1 MKTLALVLAIS
12 WSLSGFAQSLTA
24 EAFHKKFKLVKNDKG
39 EVTAIKL
46 KQFVPVFSVAPYIAQ
61 IKEDLI
67 EAQKKFRN
75 QSLVSTEAMI
85 DEMLTS
91 IGEDPYSFD
100 EDSNGRRIKES
111 LLNVPNIKINETF
124 TAIDAKDFWKE
135 FESKMSEALM
145 FIDPS
150 VMCRLDDSR
159 FFYKKQV
166 TYQVVNWALN
176 QAKKKFANVPVLNL
190 ASYVIV
196 RIHSMMLDS
205 RTYHHN
211 MLLHYFENATEG
223 ELGMTKAEVDR
234 AMSSIYEYQIPVS
247 GYFESNNASA
257 NWDAYGWNKFYQT
270 VRAGNTRI
278 REWQSPFSSLNYQDI
293 KKVNFGYA
301 EAKINGARKLISL
314 TQTQH
319 QFSSKPA
326 VSYDY
331 SAPAKIRQN
340 RALLQLG
347 QAALGFITIPAWIKN
362 NVDSFI
368 SSTYVN
374 QSRAE
379 GSLVAHFELQGD
391 ANMAREIYRQKAN
404 PYIILK

>member
-1 MKTLALVLAIS
+1 MKTLSLLLALC
-12 WSLSGFAQSLTA
+12 WSISGFAQSLTA
-24 EAFHKKFKLVKNDKG
+24 EAFHKKFKLVKNDQG
-39 EVTAIKL
+39 EVIAIKL
-46 KQFVPVFSVAPYIAQ
+46 KQFAPTFSVAPYIEQ
-61 IKEDLI
+61 IKQDLI
-67 EAQKKFRN
+67 EAQKAFN
-75 QSLVSTEAMI
+75 SQSIVETENMV
-85 DEMLTS
+85 DDMLIS
-91 IGEDPYSFD
+91 IGEDPYAFTENSD
-100 EDSNGRRIKES
+100 ARRIKES
-111 LLNVPNIKINETF
+111 LLNIPNIEINESF
-124 TAIDAKDFWKE
+124 AAMDAKDFWKE
-135 FESKMSEALM
+135 FESKMKEALM

-196 RIHSMMLDS
+196 RIHGMMLDS

-223 ELGMTKAEVDR
+223 ELGMTKIEVDR

-257 NWDAYGWNKFYQT
+257 NWDAYGWNKFYMT

-278 REWQSPFSSLNYQDI
+278 RDMQSPFSNLNFKDV
-293 KKVNFGYA
+293 KKLNFAYA
-301 EAKINGARKLISL
+301 EAKIGESKKIISL

-319 QFSSKPA
+319 QFSSKPS
-326 VSYDY
+326 VSFDY
-331 SAPAKIRQN
+331 ANPSKVRQN

-347 QAALGFITIPAWIKN
+347 QAALGFLSLPNWIKN

-379 GSLVAHFELQGD
+379 GALVAHFELIGD
-391 ANMAREIYRQKAN
+391 SNMAREIIRQKAN

>member
-1 MKTLALVLAIS
+1 MKTLSLIMALC

-24 EAFHKKFKLVKNDKG
+24 EAFHKKFKLVKNNRG

-46 KQFVPVFSVAPYIAQ
+46 KQFVPAFSVAPYIAQ
-61 IKEDLI
+61 IKQDLV
-67 EAQKKFRN
+67 EAQKKFNR
-75 QSLVSTEAMI
+75 QSIVETESLV
-85 DEMLTS
+85 DEMLID
-91 IGEDPYSFD
+91 IGEDPYVFSD
-100 EDSNGRRIKES
+100 NSNGRRIKES
-111 LLNVPNIKINETF
+111 ILNIPNLKIDESF
-124 TAIDAKDFWKE
+124 QALDVKDFWKE

-176 QAKKKFANVPVLNL
+176 QARKRFSNVPILNL

-196 RIHSMMLDS
+196 RIHGMMLDS

-211 MLLHYFENATEG
+211 MLLHYFEKASEG
-223 ELGMTKAEVDR
+223 ELGMTKQEVDR

-257 NWDAYGWNKFYQT
+257 NWDAYGWNKFYMA
-270 VRAGNTRI
+270 VRSGNTRI
-278 REWQSPFSSLNYQDI
+278 REWQSPFSDFNYQDI
-293 KKVNFGYA
+293 KKLNFAYA
-301 EAKINGARKLISL
+301 EAKINGSRKIVSL

-319 QFSSKPA
+319 QFSSRPA

-331 SAPAKIRQN
+331 GNPAKIRQN

-347 QAALGFITIPAWIKN
+347 QAALGFLPLPGWIKN
-362 NVDSFI
+362 TVDSFV

-379 GSLVAHFELQGD
+379 GALVAHFELLGD
-391 ANMAREIYRQKAN
+391 SAMAREISRQKAN

>member
-1 MKTLALVLAIS
+1 MKTLTLMLALCF
-12 WSLSGFAQSLTA
+12 SLSGYAQSLAA
-24 EAFHKKFKLVKNDKG
+24 EAFHKKFKLVKNDSG

-67 EAQKKFRN
+67 EAQKKFRQ
-75 QSLVSTEAMI
+75 QSIASTEQQI
-85 DEMLTS
+85 DEML
-91 IGEDPYSFD
+91 IELGEDPYAFV
-100 EDSNGRRIKES
+100 ENSNGRRIKES
-111 LLNVPNIKINETF
+111 LLNIPNIKVNESF
-124 TAIDAKDFWKE
+124 RAIDAQDFWRE
-135 FESKMSEALM
+135 FESKMTEALM

-166 TYQVVNWALN
+166 TFQVVNWALN
-176 QAKKKFANVPVLNL
+176 QAKKKFSNIPLLNL

-211 MLLHYFENATEG
+211 MLLHYFENAPET
-223 ELGMTKAEVDR
+223 ELGMTKEEVNR

-257 NWDAYGWNKFYQT
+257 NWAAYGWNKFYQT

-278 REWQSPFSSLNYQDI
+278 REWQSPFSNFNYQDI
-293 KKVNFGYA
+293 KKMNFGYA
-301 EAKINGARKLISL
+301 EAKIDGNRKILSL

-319 QFSSKPA
+319 QFSGKPS
-326 VSYDY
+326 VSFDY
-331 SAPAKIRQN
+331 SAPAKVRQN

-347 QAALGFITIPAWIKN
+347 QAALGFISLPNWIKN

-379 GSLVAHFELQGD
+379 GALVAYFELQGD